1 MENDTLI
8 SLTKSYS
15 DILPQNK
22 ESLLLIVWLYQ
33 KIEKGYISEDFEQ
46 KDLDDTIDDVIE
58 LLKINTDKNKE
69 ALSKKLSSH
78 FYITER
84 IGSKYQIHLTVFA
97 KELCKLLI
105 QEVQPEIKKLEL
117 FHVFKR
123 TLPLQDDDL
132 LNIESFGYWFKNHFQ
147 PARNE
152 IYSHTE
158 KLNSEVADRIN
169 ELSTLLKSEV
179 QNPKEQISSYTE
191 IFVALEKQT
200 TGLINTIDYKN
211 ETLNRIKTA
220 KEHFANDEETF
231 DEFTRMQ
238 NEVESFFQSIDRRI
252 ISINDKIQLASK
264 RLRNL
269 LDTLKHKQLFKI
281 KIEKLLFLLLKSS
294 RNEKGVIK
302 LHEIFPK
309 KYLPFIP
316 TKFVAIPK
324 IDFQF
329 YSKAE
334 PQKQEYDRQHEERER
349 SKGLALLEIQEA
361 TEKWIDEINFEL
373 ESGNEIEFEEWFD
386 KIVEQENNLE
396 VPIQVCYRLIQKH
409 NDVNDNVEV
418 RVEKIEVSKNQN
430 DLTLW
435 KMRIQTSRS

>member
-8 SLTKSYS
+8 SINKSYS

-22 ESLLLIVWLYQ
+22 ESLLLIVWLYI
-33 KIEKGYISEDFEQ
+33 KIEKGYINEDFEQ

-58 LLKINTDKNKE
+58 LLKIETDKNKE
-69 ALSKKLSSH
+69 ALSKKLSNH

-84 IGSKYQIHLTVFA
+84 VGNKYQIHLTVFA
-97 KELCKLLI
+97 KQLCKLLI

-123 TLPLQDDDL
+123 TLPLIDDDL
-132 LNIESFGYWFKNHFQ
+132 LNIEKFNYWFNNNFQ

-158 KLNSEVADRIN
+158 KLHNEVADKIN
-169 ELSTLLKSEV
+169 ELSALLKTEIE
-179 QNPKEQISSYTE
+179 NPKEQITSYME
-191 IFVALEKQT
+191 IFAQLEKQT
-200 TGLINTIDYKN
+200 TGIINTIDYKN
-211 ETLNRIKTA
+211 ETLNKIKSSRG
-220 KEHFANDEETF
+220 HFSKDEETF

-238 NEVESFFQSIDRRI
+238 NEVEFFFQSIDRRI
-252 ISINDKIQLASK
+252 ISINDRIQLASK

-269 LDTLKHKQLFKI
+269 LDTLKHKQLFKLN
-281 KIEKLLFLLLKSS
+281 IEKLLFLMLKSS
-294 RNEKGVIK
+294 RNEKGEIK
-302 LHEIFPK
+302 LHVRFPK

-329 YSKAE
+329 YAKAE
-334 PQKQEYDRQHEERER
+334 PKKQEYDKQHEQAERK
-349 SKGLALLEIQEA
+349 KGLALLEIQEA
-361 TEKWIDEINFEL
+361 TAKWLDEINAEM
-373 ESGNEIEFEEWFD
+373 ESGKEIEFEQWFD
-386 KIVEQENNLE
+386 KIVEHENNLE
-396 VPIQVCYRLIQKH
+396 VPIQVCYGLIEEH
-409 NDVNDNVEV
+409 NNSDDKTISI
-418 RVEKIEVSKNQN
+418 EKEAVSKKQN

-435 KMRIQTSRS
+435 KMRIQATHS

>member
-1 MENDTLI
+1 MENDILI

-15 DILPQNK
+15 DLLPQNK

-33 KIEKGYISEDFEQ
+33 KIENGYISEDFEQ

-58 LLKINTDKNKE
+58 FLKIETDKNKE

-123 TLPLQDDDL
+123 TLPLQEDDL
-132 LNIESFGYWFKNHFQ
+132 VNIETFGYWFKNHFQ

-169 ELSTLLKSEV
+169 ELSSLLKTEV
-179 QNPKEQISSYTE
+179 QNPKEQINSYTE
-191 IFVALEKQT
+191 IFAMLEKQT
-200 TGLINTIDYKN
+200 MGLINTIDYKN
-211 ETLNRIKTA
+211 ETLNKIKSS
-220 KEHFANDEETF
+220 KEHFSKDEETF

-238 NEVESFFQSIDRRI
+238 NDVDYFFQSIDRRI

-269 LDTLKHKQLFKI
+269 LDTLKYKQHFKI
-281 KIEKLLFLLLKSS
+281 KIEKVLFLLLKYS
-294 RNEKGVIK
+294 RYEKG
-302 LHEIFPK
+302 EIRLPKQFPK
-309 KYLPFIP
+309 KYMPFIP
-316 TKFVAIPK
+316 MKFVAIPK

-334 PQKQEYDRQHEERER
+334 PQKQEFDKEHEQAERK
-349 SKGLALLEIQEA
+349 KGLALLEIQEA
-361 TEKWIDEINFEL
+361 TAKWLDEINFEM
-373 ESGNEIEFEEWFD
+373 ESGREIEFEQWFD
-386 KIVEQENNLE
+386 KIVEEEGNLE
-396 VPIQVCYRLIQKH
+396 VPIQVCFGLIEEH
-409 NDVNDNVEV
+409 NNSED
-418 RVEKIEVSKNQN
+418 KIIKISKEELSKPKNE
-430 DLTLW
+430 LMLW
-435 KMRIQTSRS
+435 KMQIQAIHS

>member
-1 MENDTLI
+1 MENDILI
-8 SLTKSYS
+8 SITKSYS
-15 DILPQNK
+15 DLLPQNK

-33 KIEKGYISEDFEQ
+33 KIEKGYINEDFEQ

-58 LLKINTDKNKE
+58 LLKIETDKNKE

-84 IGSKYQIHLTVFA
+84 VGNKYQIHLTVYA
-97 KELCKLLI
+97 KQLCNLLI
-105 QEVQPEIKKLEL
+105 LEVQPEIKKLEL

-132 LNIESFGYWFKNHFQ
+132 LNLETFSYWFKNNFQ

-158 KLNSEVADRIN
+158 KLNNEVTDRIN
-169 ELSTLLKSEV
+169 ELSSLLKTEV
-179 QNPKEQISSYTE
+179 QNPKEQIHSYTE
-191 IFVALEKQT
+191 IFIVLEKQT

-211 ETLNRIKTA
+211 ETLNRIKIA
-220 KEHFANDEETF
+220 KNYFASNEETF

-281 KIEKLLFLLLKSS
+281 KIERLLSLLLKYSHS
-294 RNEKGVIK
+294 KKGEIK
-302 LHEIFPK
+302 LHEKFPK

-316 TKFVAIPK
+316 IKFLAIPK

-329 YSKAE
+329 YFKEE
-334 PQKQEYDRQHEERER
+334 PQLQEYDRQHEQIERN
-349 SKGLALLEIQEA
+349 KGLALLEIQEA
-361 TEKWIDEINFEL
+361 TAKWLDEINFEL
-373 ESGNEIEFEEWFD
+373 KSGNEIEFEQWFD

-396 VPIQVCYRLIQKH
+396 VPIQVCFGLIEEH
-409 NDVNDNVEV
+409 NNSQ
-418 RVEKIEVSKNQN
+418 EKTVSIEKEEVSKNKN

-435 KMRIQTSRS
+435 KMRVQISRS

>member
-1 MENDTLI
+1 LENDLLI

-33 KIEKGYISEDFEQ
+33 KIEKCYIEEDFEQ

-58 LLKINTDKNKE
+58 LLKIETDKNKE
-69 ALSKKLSSH
+69 SLSKKLSSH

-84 IGSKYQIHLTVFA
+84 IGNKYQIHLTVYA

-132 LNIESFGYWFKNHFQ
+132 LNIENFSYWFKNHFQ

-169 ELSTLLKSEV
+169 ELSTLLKTEV
-179 QNPKEQISSYTE
+179 QNPKEQINSYTE
-191 IFVALEKQT
+191 IFLILERQT

-211 ETLNRIKTA
+211 ETLNKIKAST
-220 KEHFANDEETF
+220 EHFAKEEEIF

-238 NEVESFFQSIDRRI
+238 NEIESFFQSIDRRI
-252 ISINDKIQLASK
+252 FSINDKIQLASK

-281 KIEKLLFLLLKSS
+281 KIEKLLLLMLKYSH
-294 RNEKGVIK
+294 NKKGVIK
-302 LHEIFPK
+302 LHEAFPK
-309 KYLPFIP
+309 KYVPFIP
-316 TKFVAIPK
+316 LKFVAIPK

-329 YSKAE
+329 YTKAE
-334 PQKQEYDRQHEERER
+334 PLKQEYDKQHEETER
-349 SKGLALLEIQEA
+349 NKGLALLEIQEA
-361 TEKWIDEINFEL
+361 TARWLNEIN
-373 ESGNEIEFEEWFD
+373 SEIELGKVIVFEHWFD
-386 KIVEQENNLE
+386 KIMQQENNIE
-396 VPIQVCYRLIQKH
+396 VPIQVCFGLIEEH
-409 NDVNDNVEV
+409 NKSENKIITIEKEEVLRNIND
-418 RVEKIEVSKNQN
+418 II
-430 DLTLW
+430 LW
-435 KMRIQTSRS
+435 KMLIQTSLS

>member
-1 MENDTLI
+1 MENDILI

-15 DILPQNK
+15 DLLPQNK

-33 KIEKGYISEDFEQ
+33 KIENGYISEDFEQ

-58 LLKINTDKNKE
+58 FLKIETDKNKE

-84 IGSKYQIHLTVFA
+84 IGNKYQIHLTVFA

-123 TLPLQDDDL
+123 TLPLQEDDL
-132 LNIESFGYWFKNHFQ
+132 TNIETFGYWFKNHFQ

-169 ELSTLLKSEV
+169 ELSSLLKTEV
-179 QNPKEQISSYTE
+179 QNPKEQINSYTE
-191 IFVALEKQT
+191 IFVMLEKQT

-211 ETLNRIKTA
+211 ETLNKIKSSQ
-220 KEHFANDEETF
+220 EHFSKDEETF

-238 NEVESFFQSIDRRI
+238 NDVDYFFQSIDRRI

-269 LDTLKHKQLFKI
+269 LDTLKYKQHFKI
-281 KIEKLLFLLLKSS
+281 KIEKLLFLLLKYS
-294 RNEKGVIK
+294 RYEKG
-302 LHEIFPK
+302 EIRLPKEFPR
-309 KYLPFIP
+309 KYLPYIP
-316 TKFVAIPK
+316 MKFVAIPK

-334 PQKQEYDRQHEERER
+334 PQRQEFDKEHEQAERK
-349 SKGLALLEIQEA
+349 KGLALLEIQEA
-361 TEKWIDEINFEL
+361 TAKWLDEINFEMEL
-373 ESGNEIEFEEWFD
+373 GQEIEFEQWFD
-386 KIVEQENNLE
+386 KIVEEEGNLE
-396 VPIQVCYRLIQKH
+396 VPIQVCFGLIEEH
-409 NDVNDNVEV
+409 NNSDD
-418 RVEKIEVSKNQN
+418 KIITISKEELSKPKNE
-430 DLTLW
+430 LTLW
-435 KMRIQTSRS
+435 KMQIQAIRS

>member
-1 MENDTLI
+1 LENDLLI

-33 KIEKGYISEDFEQ
+33 KIEKCYIEEDFEQ

-58 LLKINTDKNKE
+58 LLKIETDKNKE
-69 ALSKKLSSH
+69 SLSKKLSSH

-84 IGSKYQIHLTVFA
+84 IGNKYQIHLTVYA
-97 KELCKLLI
+97 KEFCKLLI

-132 LNIESFGYWFKNHFQ
+132 LNIENFSYWFKNHFQ

-169 ELSTLLKSEV
+169 ELSTLLKTEV
-179 QNPKEQISSYTE
+179 QNPKEQINSYTE
-191 IFVALEKQT
+191 IFLILERQT

-211 ETLNRIKTA
+211 ETLNKIKASNEFFA
-220 KEHFANDEETF
+220 KEEEIF

-238 NEVESFFQSIDRRI
+238 NEIESFFQSIDRRI
-252 ISINDKIQLASK
+252 FSINDKIQLASK

-281 KIEKLLFLLLKSS
+281 KIEKLLLLMLKYSH
-294 RNEKGVIK
+294 NKKGVIK
-302 LHEIFPK
+302 LHEAFPK
-309 KYLPFIP
+309 KYVPFIP
-316 TKFVAIPK
+316 LKFVAIPK

-329 YSKAE
+329 YTKAE
-334 PQKQEYDRQHEERER
+334 PLKQEYDKQHEETER
-349 SKGLALLEIQEA
+349 NKGLALLEIQEA
-361 TEKWIDEINFEL
+361 TARWLNEINSEL
-373 ESGNEIEFEEWFD
+373 ELGKVIDFEQWFD
-386 KIVEQENNLE
+386 KIMEQENNIE
-396 VPIQVCYRLIQKH
+396 VPIQVCFGLIEEH
-409 NDVNDNVEV
+409 NKSENKTITIEKEEVLRNIND
-418 RVEKIEVSKNQN
+418 II
-430 DLTLW
+430 LW
-435 KMRIQTSRS
+435 KMRIQTSLS

>member
-1 MENDTLI
+1 MENDLLI

-33 KIEKGYISEDFEQ
+33 KIEKCYIEEYFEQ

-58 LLKINTDKNKE
+58 LLKIETDKNKE
-69 ALSKKLSSH
+69 SLSKKLSSH
-78 FYITER
+78 FYVTER
-84 IGSKYQIHLTVFA
+84 IGNKYQIHLTVYA

-132 LNIESFGYWFKNHFQ
+132 LNIENFSYWFKNHFQ

-169 ELSTLLKSEV
+169 ELSTLLKTEV
-179 QNPKEQISSYTE
+179 QNPKEQINSYTE
-191 IFVALEKQT
+191 IFLILERQT

-211 ETLNRIKTA
+211 ETLNKIKAST
-220 KEHFANDEETF
+220 EHFAKEEEIF

-238 NEVESFFQSIDRRI
+238 NEIESFFQSIDRRI
-252 ISINDKIQLASK
+252 FSINDKIQLASK

-281 KIEKLLFLLLKSS
+281 KIEKLLLLMLKYSH
-294 RNEKGVIK
+294 NKKGVIK
-302 LHEIFPK
+302 LHEAFPK
-309 KYLPFIP
+309 KYVPFIP
-316 TKFVAIPK
+316 LKFVAIPK

-329 YSKAE
+329 YAKAE
-334 PQKQEYDRQHEERER
+334 PLKQDYDKQHEETER
-349 SKGLALLEIQEA
+349 NKGLALLEIQEA
-361 TEKWIDEINFEL
+361 TARWLNEINSEL
-373 ESGNEIEFEEWFD
+373 ELGKVIDFEQWFD
-386 KIVEQENNLE
+386 KIMEQENNIE
-396 VPIQVCYRLIQKH
+396 VPIQVCFGLIEEH
-409 NDVNDNVEV
+409 NKSENKTITIVKEEVLRNIND
-418 RVEKIEVSKNQN
+418 II
-430 DLTLW
+430 LW
-435 KMRIQTSRS
+435 KMRIQTSLS

>member
-1 MENDTLI
+1 MENDILI
-8 SLTKSYS
+8 SITKSYS
-15 DILPQNK
+15 DLLPQNK

-33 KIEKGYISEDFEQ
+33 KIEKGYINEDFEE
-46 KDLDDTIDDVIE
+46 KDFNDTIDDVIE
-58 LLKINTDKNKE
+58 LLKIETDKNKE

-84 IGSKYQIHLTVFA
+84 VGNKYQIHLTVFA
-97 KELCKLLI
+97 KQLCNLLI
-105 QEVQPEIKKLEL
+105 LEVQPEIKKLEL

-132 LNIESFGYWFKNHFQ
+132 LNIETFSYWFKNNFQ

-158 KLNSEVADRIN
+158 KLNNEVTDRIN
-169 ELSTLLKSEV
+169 ELSSLLKTEV
-179 QNPKEQISSYTE
+179 QNPKEQINSYTE
-191 IFVALEKQT
+191 IFIVLEKQT

-211 ETLNRIKTA
+211 ETLNRIKIA
-220 KEHFANDEETF
+220 KEHFSYDEETF

-269 LDTLKHKQLFKI
+269 LDTFKHKQLFKI
-281 KIEKLLFLLLKSS
+281 RIEKLLFLLLKYS
-294 RNEKGVIK
+294 RYKKGEIK
-302 LHEIFPK
+302 LPAKFPK
-309 KYLPFIP
+309 KYLPFIAI
-316 TKFVAIPK
+316 KFISIPK

-329 YSKAE
+329 YLKEE
-334 PQKQEYDRQHEERER
+334 PQIQEYDRQHEQIERN
-349 SKGLALLEIQEA
+349 KGLALLEIQEA
-361 TEKWIDEINFEL
+361 TAKWLDEINFEM
-373 ESGNEIEFEEWFD
+373 ESGIEIEFEQWFD
-386 KIVEQENNLE
+386 KIIEQENNLE
-396 VPIQVCYRLIQKH
+396 VPIQVCFGLIEEH
-409 NDVNDNVEV
+409 NNSQDRIVLI
-418 RVEKIEVSKNQN
+418 EKEKVSRNKN

-435 KMRIQTSRS
+435 KMRIQASRS

>member
-1 MENDTLI
+1 MENDIFI

-15 DILPQNK
+15 DLLPQNK

-33 KIEKGYISEDFEQ
+33 KIETGYISEDFEQ

-58 LLKINTDKNKE
+58 FLKIETDKNKE

-123 TLPLQDDDL
+123 TLPLQEDDL
-132 LNIESFGYWFKNHFQ
+132 VNIETFGYWFKNHFQ

-158 KLNSEVADRIN
+158 KLNNEVADRIN
-169 ELSTLLKSEV
+169 ELSSLLKTEV
-179 QNPKEQISSYTE
+179 QNPKEQINSYTE
-191 IFVALEKQT
+191 IFAMLEKQT

-211 ETLNRIKTA
+211 ETLNKIKSS
-220 KEHFANDEETF
+220 KEHFSKDEETF
-231 DEFTRMQ
+231 DEFTKMQ
-238 NEVESFFQSIDRRI
+238 NEVDYFFQSIDRRI

-269 LDTLKHKQLFKI
+269 LDTLKYKQHFKI
-281 KIEKLLFLLLKSS
+281 KIEKLLFLLLKYS
-294 RNEKGVIK
+294 RYEKG
-302 LHEIFPK
+302 EIRLPERVSK

-316 TKFVAIPK
+316 MKFVAIPK

-334 PQKQEYDRQHEERER
+334 PQKQEFDKEHEEAER
-349 SKGLALLEIQEA
+349 RKGLALLEIQEA
-361 TEKWIDEINFEL
+361 TAKWLDEINFEM
-373 ESGNEIEFEEWFD
+373 ESGHEIEFEQWFD
-386 KIVEQENNLE
+386 KIVDQEDNLE
-396 VPIQVCYRLIQKH
+396 VPIQVCFGLIEEH
-409 NDVNDNVEV
+409 NNSED
-418 RVEKIEVSKNQN
+418 KIIKISKEELSKPKNE
-430 DLTLW
+430 LTLW
-435 KMRIQTSRS
+435 KMQIQAIRS

>member
-1 MENDTLI
+1 MER
-8 SLTKSYS
+8 
-15 DILPQNK
+15 DILQLLSKNYNEILPANK

-46 KDLDDTIDDVIE
+46 KDLDDTIDEVIE
-58 LLKINTDKNKE
+58 LLNIQADKNKE
-69 ALSKKLSSH
+69 ALSKKISNH

-84 IGSKYQIHLTVFA
+84 IGNRYQIHLTVFA

-123 TLPLQDDDL
+123 TLPLQDEDL
-132 LNIESFGYWFKNHFQ
+132 LSIETFSYWFKNHFQ

-158 KLNSEVADRIN
+158 KLNNEVADRIN
-169 ELSTLLKSEV
+169 ELSTLLKTETE
-179 QNPKEQISSYTE
+179 NPKEQINSYTE
-191 IFVALEKQT
+191 IFAMLEKQT

-211 ETLNRIKTA
+211 ETLNKIKSA
-220 KEHFANDEETF
+220 RDYFGKDEETF
-231 DEFTRMQ
+231 DKFSGMQ
-238 NEVESFFQSIDRRI
+238 NEVEYFFQSVDRRI

-281 KIEKLLFLLLKSS
+281 KIEKLLLLMLKYS
-294 RNEKGVIK
+294 RNEKGEIK
-302 LHEIFPK
+302 LHERFPK

-316 TKFVAIPK
+316 MKFVAIPK

-329 YSKAE
+329 YAKAE
-334 PQKQEYDRQHEERER
+334 PQRQEYDIHHEQVER

-361 TEKWIDEINFEL
+361 TAKWLDEMNFEM
-373 ESGNEIEFEEWFD
+373 ESGKEIEFEQWFD
-386 KIVEQENNLE
+386 KIFEQENNLE
-396 VPIQVCYRLIQKH
+396 VPIQVCFGLIEEHNSSDDKTISIQKEA
-409 NDVNDNVEV
+409 VL
-418 RVEKIEVSKNQN
+418 KNRN
-430 DLTLW
+430 ELSLW
-435 KMRIQTSRS
+435 QMRIQTTRS